1 MTKKTPTILIVE
13 DDATLNDA
21 YSLLLSKSGFD
32 VKVATNGQEAL
43 ELAATVKP
51 QLIFL
56 DLRMPVMDGLEFLR
70 RYQPSDR
77 PDVKIIVFSNYDMQ
91 KEVDEA
97 YSLGADRYVLKAWA
111 SPKELLRI
119 VRDVLQE
126 QKSE

>member
-1 MTKKTPTILIVE
+1 MTKKTSTILIVE

-21 YSLLLSKSGFD
+21 YGLLLSKSGYD
-32 VKVATNGQEAL
+32 VKVAANGQEAL
-43 ELAATVKP
+43 ELAATAQP

-70 RYQPSDR
+70 RYQPSNH
-77 PDVKIIVFSNYDMQ
+77 PGVKIIVFSNYHMQ

-119 VRDVLQE
+119 VSDVLDE
-126 QKSE
+126 QKA